1 MPPQPPPLSS
11 PPKSETTAPSLVA
24 VVVAVSGM
32 AAAAPPL
39 APPPPLVVADDE
51 EDGRRTVWWKGD
63 EEDEE
68 EDEDLGPDDPR
79 NLPLLICDPEITRT
93 DLKPGAKSTSKET
106 EEDDA
111 LFVLLACD
119 GLWDVMDDAKA
130 CDLVCGALIA
140 SSGDVSAALESVT
153 KHAIEKLGSTDNVT
167 AVLVLLKPWDGC
179 GGAKSP
185 LGSFGTSASFESP
198 DEDDDN
204 EGEDE
209 DSVMS
214 RWLGQGSINVRR
226 NQPSGHRHHHHHHPL
241 PAAQPLAPAI
251 SLYAVLG
258 RDGGRG
264 LGAGAAPTA
273 AAAVAMSSVHGL
285 LSADRVREVASLG
298 TRACVVE
305 LRTLVGTPPAA
316 GFVSPPSS
324 SSSLTPTQSTSAR
337 QAVNVLLAPQIAAIL
352 LQAHARRAFLAP
364 THTAEAK
371 SLFDSRRAAMT
382 GTGTAAVG
390 TEGNSA
396 RAEVAAVVAMATKLE
411 QKVSAL
417 EAKLAAKEGKKQST
431 AVATTVLRHL
441 HTQIETLK
449 ELRPPRVDDARKG
462 GGGGGGGKR
471 E

>member
-1 MPPQPPPLSS
+1 
-11 PPKSETTAPSLVA
+11 
-24 VVVAVSGM
+24 
-32 AAAAPPL
+32 
-39 APPPPLVVADDE
+39 
-51 EDGRRTVWWKGD
+51 
-63 EEDEE
+63 
-68 EDEDLGPDDPR
+68 
-79 NLPLLICDPEITRT
+79 
-93 DLKPGAKSTSKET
+93 
-106 EEDDA
+106 
-111 LFVLLACD
+111 
-119 GLWDVMDDAKA
+119 
-130 CDLVCGALIA
+130 
-140 SSGDVSAALESVT
+140 
-153 KHAIEKLGSTDNVT
+153 
-167 AVLVLLKPWDGC
+167 
-179 GGAKSP
+179 
-185 LGSFGTSASFESP
+185 
-198 DEDDDN
+198 
-204 EGEDE
+204 
-209 DSVMS
+209 
-214 RWLGQGSINVRR
+214 
-226 NQPSGHRHHHHHHPL
+226 
-241 PAAQPLAPAI
+241 
-251 SLYAVLG
+251 
-258 RDGGRG
+258 
-264 LGAGAAPTA
+264 
-273 AAAVAMSSVHGL
+273 MSSVHGL

-462 GGGGGGGKR
+462 GGGGGDVERGARNTQSPVGSWFSGSSATIKSVDKGAVLMAEFYAQAAAMSR
-471 E
+471 SLETQIEQAGPLF